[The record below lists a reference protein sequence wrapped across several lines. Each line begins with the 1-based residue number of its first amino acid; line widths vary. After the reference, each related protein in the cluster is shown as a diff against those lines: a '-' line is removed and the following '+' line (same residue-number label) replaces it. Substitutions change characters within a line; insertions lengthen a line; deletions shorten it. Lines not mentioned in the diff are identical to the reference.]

1 MSDNESNMEEFL
13 RNLLG
18 EQAARAAMESMRAR
32 GIDPESLNS
41 QFPDPEVMRQALTQ
55 FSIMMNGPSVGPV
68 DWKSALQLA
77 QSKAWDSRETA
88 VTAAQA
94 QRAREAMTVAD
105 LWLDATVEFS
115 PGPVNRQVWTRAEWI
130 DGTAEVWK
138 KICEPVAANVAKA
151 FEDVLNEQEQH
162 LPELDPSTSE
172 DMPDIASLLNST
184 RSILPKM
191 SSFLFASQIGV
202 ALGKI
207 AQSAMGSTDVGIPLT
222 NGSTTALVARNVED
236 FADELDIPFEEV
248 LQFIALRECAH
259 RRLFSGVSWLSGD
272 LTRAVERY
280 AQHIAIDSQ
289 AVAEAAAHFDPENG
303 EFTEDTLNEQIFAAA
318 PTPEQIAAMERVE
331 NLLALIEGWVDVVT
345 AQAAL
350 PYLPHL
356 EQLRELMRRRRA
368 LGGPV
373 EKILGSLIGLKM
385 RPRRARDAAKLF
397 KLVFEDGGTHAREDL
412 WAHPDLIPNSNEL
425 DSPETFVALRH
436 AEAEASAD
444 MDQALES
451 LLDGSMGWAEGLD
464 PSMDPEADTLRKA
477 GYQIGQPDEAARPTD
492 SGDDSSEEPPS
503 GSDSDLS

>member
-41 QFPDPEVMRQALTQ
+41 QFPDPELMRQALTQ

-77 QSKAWDSRETA
+77 QQKSWDSKETA

-94 QRAREAMTVAD
+94 QRSREAMTVAD
-105 LWLDATVEFS
+105 LWLDTVVDFS
-115 PGPVNRQVWTRAEWI
+115 PGQVNRQVWTRAEWI
-130 DGTAEVWK
+130 DGTADVWK
-138 KICEPVAANVAKA
+138 KICEPVAANVAQA
-151 FEDVLNEQEQH
+151 FEDVLTEQEQH
-162 LPELDPSTSE
+162 LPEMDPSLSE
-172 DMPDIASLLNST
+172 DMPDFAGLLHST
-184 RSILPKM
+184 REILPKM
-191 SSFLFASQIGV
+191 SSFLFASQIGI
-202 ALGKI
+202 ALGQI
-207 AQSAMGSTDVGIPLT
+207 AQSALGSTDVGIPLA
-222 NGSTTALVARNVED
+222 NGATTALVARNIED
-236 FADELDIPFEEV
+236 FADELEIPFEEV

-259 RRLFSGVSWLSGD
+259 HRLFSGVPWLAGD

-280 AQHIAIDSQ
+280 ARHIAIDSE
-289 AVAEAAAHFDPENG
+289 AVAEAATRFNPENG
-303 EFTEDTLNEQIFAAA
+303 DFSEETLNEQIFAIA
-318 PTPEQIAAMERVE
+318 PTAEQSAALERVE

-356 EQLRELMRRRRA
+356 DQLRELMRRRRA

-373 EKILGSLIGLKM
+373 EKVLGSLVGLKM

-397 KLVFEDGGTHAREDL
+397 QLVVEDGGATARENL

-436 AEAEASAD
+436 AEAQASAD

-464 PSMDPEADTLRKA
+464 PSIDPEADALRKA
-477 GYQIGQPDEAARPTD
+477 GYQIDTQTQPTD
-492 SGDDSSEEPPS
+492 SDSPDSDEE
-503 GSDSDLS
+503 SDSDSTPD

>member
-13 RNLLG
+13 RQLLG

-41 QFPDPEVMRQALTQ
+41 QFPDPYMMKQALTQ
-55 FSIMMNGPSVGPV
+55 FTMMMNGPASGPV
-68 DWKSALQLA
+68 DWKSALQVA
-77 QSKAWDSRETA
+77 HTKSWDSKETA

-94 QRAREAMTVAD
+94 QRTREALSVAD
-105 LWLDATVEFS
+105 LWLDAVVEFG
-115 PGPVNRQVWTRAEWI
+115 PGNVNRQVWTRSEWI

-138 KICEPVAANVAKA
+138 RICEPVAANVAQA
-151 FEDVLNEQEQH
+151 FESILDEQQKH
-162 LPELDPSTSE
+162 IADIDPSLS
-172 DMPDIASLLNST
+172 DSVPDISSLLNST
-184 RSILPKM
+184 RDILPKM
-191 SSFLFASQIGV
+191 SSFLFASQIGM
-202 ALGKI
+202 ALGQI
-207 AQSAMGSTDVGIPLT
+207 AQSALGSTDVGIPLAD
-222 NGSTTALVARNVED
+222 GSTTALVARNIED
-236 FADELDIPFEEV
+236 FADELEIPFEEV

-259 RRLFSGVSWLSGD
+259 HRLFAGVPWLAGD

-280 AQHIAIDSQ
+280 AQHIAIDSE
-289 AVAEAAAHFDPENG
+289 AVAEAATRLDPANP
-303 EFTEDTLNEQIFAAA
+303 EFNEDSLNEQIFAAA
-318 PTPEQIAAMERVE
+318 PTPEQRAALERVE

-345 AQAAL
+345 SQAAR

-397 KLVFEDGGTHAREDL
+397 QLVTQDEGSDAREKL

-425 DSPETFVALRH
+425 DSPETFVALRR

-444 MDQALES
+444 IDQALES

-464 PSMDPEADTLRKA
+464 PTIDPEADTLRKA
-477 GYQIGQPDEAARPTD
+477 GFDIGDASEGEGNTSDDDQS
-492 SGDDSSEEPPS
+492 SGNGAESQS
-503 GSDSDLS
+503 